1 MAVGLPATRFKDMA
15 SALVILAPG
24 AEEIETVTVG
34 DVLVRAGHQVTVA
47 SIAATTVVE
56 GSRGL
61 PLAAHTRFAEIAGK
75 TYDLVYLPGGT
86 GSAEA
91 CRDDSRVQDLA
102 AAQLAAGRWLAVI
115 CACPIALVPRKLCAG
130 RRVTSFPGVRAQ
142 VEPHCAA
149 WLDQPVVVDGKLVTS
164 QGAGTAM
171 ALGLALVELL
181 GSREAADR
189 VAAAMVA
196 TR

>member
-1 MAVGLPATRFKDMA
+1 MAVGLPATRFEHMA

-24 AEEIETVTVG
+24 AEEIETITIG

-47 SIAATTVVE
+47 SIAGTTVVE

-61 PLAAHTRFAEIAGK
+61 PLAAHTRFAEIAGR
-75 TYDLVYLPGGT
+75 TYDLVYLPGGL

-91 CRDDSRVQDLA
+91 CRDDVRIQDLA

-115 CACPIALVPRKLCAG
+115 CACPIALVPRQLCAG

-142 VEPHCAA
+142 IEPHCAA
-149 WLDQPVVVDGKLVTS
+149 WLDQPVVVDGTLVTS
-164 QGAGTAM
+164 QGAGTSL
-171 ALGLALVELL
+171 ALAFTLVELL
-181 GSREAADR
+181 GSRETADR